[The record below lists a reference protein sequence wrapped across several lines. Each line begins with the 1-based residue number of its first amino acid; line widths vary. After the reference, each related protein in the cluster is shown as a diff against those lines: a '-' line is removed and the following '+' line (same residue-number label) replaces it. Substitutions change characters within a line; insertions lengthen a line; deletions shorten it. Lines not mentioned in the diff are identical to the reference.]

1 VDVYGPGPPSDPV
14 VPNARIRWK
23 KPAGFVRLYKTM
35 PVEKTLGNFT
45 IIYYSFVLESAAFL
59 RVLADAPLVSGKG
72 RSGIKMLEAEGQRLV
87 ARKYTHGGLFRKFT
101 GDLFFARQRATAE
114 AEILSYLR
122 NTGFPV
128 VMPFCVVI
136 EERGLAKRLHLVT
149 VFEDGAVD
157 LLGYLRSAS
166 RRQRLRI
173 AMRLA
178 AALWRLERAGVF
190 HPDLHLNNVLV
201 TAEEKLLF
209 LDFDRARRKAISRH
223 DTESMFRRLGRFVD
237 KMERQRRFSATRL
250 EKALFLRTYARLSG
264 VDLAKSLADSA
275 TRVALRHRIG
285 WFIESLLYR
294 QK

>member
-1 VDVYGPGPPSDPV
+1 MDRVRHGLQVD
-14 VPNARIRWK
+14 PNAWIPWK
-23 KPAGFVRLYKTM
+23 KSGGFVRLFETM
-35 PVEKTLGNFT
+35 AVEKTVGKFT

-59 RVLADAPLVSGKG
+59 RALEDAPIVSGKG
-72 RSGIKMLEAEGQRLV
+72 RGGIKMLEAEGWKLV
-87 ARKYTHGGLFRKFT
+87 ARKYTHGGLFRMFT
-101 GDLFFARQRATAE
+101 GDLFFAPQRATAE

-122 NTGFPV
+122 DTGFPV
-128 VMPFCVVI
+128 VVPFCVVI

-149 VFEDGAVD
+149 ILEDDAVD

-178 AALWRLERAGVF
+178 EALWRLERTGVF

-201 TAEEKLLF
+201 TAEQKLLF
-209 LDFDRARRKAISRH
+209 LDFDRACRKAIGRH
-223 DTESMFRRLGRFVD
+223 DTESMFRRLSRFAD
-237 KMERQRRFSATRL
+237 KMERQDRFSATRL
-250 EKALFLRTYARLSG
+250 EKTLFLRTYARLSG
-264 VDLAKSLADSA
+264 VDLTKSLARSA
-275 TRVALRHRIG
+275 TRAALRHRIG